1 MEPLYDPESLKDK
14 VEVLMM
20 NSLPQNLTADYF
32 RLKKWP
38 LPKQQP
44 KNYETHGDTKT
55 IEVFVPRSRD
65 NSEGE
70 KGD

>member
-1 MEPLYDPESLKDK
+1 
-14 VEVLMM
+14 M

-44 KNYETHGDTKT
+44 KNNEARADTKT

-70 KGD
+70 EEKGD